1 MSTDYTEALAHVNT
15 ASRPSD
21 LRITDMKIADISG
34 APMHCIMLK
43 LETNQG
49 ITGYGEVRD
58 WSYKDYALMLKAR
71 LLGENPCEIDRIFR
85 KIRQLGT
92 HARGAGGVSA
102 VEIALWDIAA
112 KAYGVPIYQMLGGKH
127 RDKVR
132 VYCDT
137 DIDGKPDGKQ
147 MGAALQARLDAGF
160 TFLKM
165 DLGIDLIY
173 DVPGALSAPL
183 GFVEQLKSVHGVG
196 GYDGTIEERY
206 EAHRRERLNTIE
218 HPYTAIQITE
228 KGLDWLE
235 QYCAD
240 VRSVI
245 GYEVPLAIDHLGHI
259 GVNEAIKLGRRIE
272 KFNIAWMED
281 AVPWMYTDQYRLLQ
295 QSIQIPV
302 CTGEDIYLHENFK
315 PLLESGGVQVIH
327 PDILTV
333 GGIGELKKTADLA
346 DEYHVAMAVHMA
358 ETPIAALAAAHVGI
372 ASVNLL
378 AQEFHSFDVP
388 WWNDLVEGPA
398 KPIVDHGF
406 ITLSDAPGLGIE
418 SLNDEVIA
426 EHLHPAV
433 PGIWESTD
441 AWNTRY
447 VHDRIWS

>member
-1 MSTDYTEALAHVNT
+1 MAITRKGLRLFLAGLLVIVAGFIRNEVQI
-15 ASRPSD
+15 PD
-21 LRITDMKIADISG
+21 LAAFDIV
-34 APMHCIMLK
+34 I
-43 LETNQG
+43 G
-49 ITGYGEVRD
+49 I
-58 WSYKDYALMLKAR
+58 
-71 LLGENPCEIDRIFR
+71 
-85 KIRQLGT
+85 QLVGGF
-92 HARGAGGVSA
+92 RGAGIPVQRADG
-102 VEIALWDIAA
+102 I
-112 KAYGVPIYQMLGGKH
+112 GGAGNL
-127 RDKVR
+127 
-132 VYCDT
+132 
-137 DIDGKPDGKQ
+137 IDGKPDGKR

-302 CTGEDIYLHENFK
+302 CTAAEEDGG
-315 PLLESGGVQVIH
+315 SG
-327 PDILTV
+327 
-333 GGIGELKKTADLA
+333 
-346 DEYHVAMAVHMA
+346 
-358 ETPIAALAAAHVGI
+358 
-372 ASVNLL
+372 
-378 AQEFHSFDVP
+378 
-388 WWNDLVEGPA
+388 
-398 KPIVDHGF
+398 
-406 ITLSDAPGLGIE
+406 
-418 SLNDEVIA
+418 
-426 EHLHPAV
+426 
-433 PGIWESTD
+433 
-441 AWNTRY
+441 
-447 VHDRIWS
+447 